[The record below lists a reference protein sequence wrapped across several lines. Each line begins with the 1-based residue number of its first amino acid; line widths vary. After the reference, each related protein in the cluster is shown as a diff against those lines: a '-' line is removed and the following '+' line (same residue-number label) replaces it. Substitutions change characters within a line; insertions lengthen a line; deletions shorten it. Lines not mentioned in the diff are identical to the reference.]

1 MPRHCDIQDKQDI
14 HLDKQEFSL
23 IPVYLQFIYKLY
35 SEIKTGRVVGNHM
48 IDT

>member
-14 HLDKQEFSL
+14 YLDKQEFSL
-23 IPVYLQFIYKLY
+23 ISVYLQFIYKLY
-35 SEIKTGRVVGNHM
+35 LEIKTVRVVGDHK